1 MLSFTILV
9 TIINNIYCMSMV
21 KHREQENVQVQ
32 DDEDK
37 KDIFSDLKYI
47 CNSTSLIV
55 ESLQRG
61 LDVAQLP
68 SGDVIVTEVKTV
80 NTQYSWDK
88 LKQRMVKI
96 SQN

>member
-1 MLSFTILV
+1 MLKEQ
-9 TIINNIYCMSMV
+9 V
-21 KHREQENVQVQ
+21 KEQTSEK
-32 DDEDK
+32 EE
-37 KDIFSDLKYI
+37 DIFSDLKYI

-68 SGDVIVTEVKTV
+68 SGDVIVTEIKTV
-80 NTQYSWDK
+80 NTQYSWDE

-96 SQN
+96 SQS

>member
-1 MLSFTILV
+1 
-9 TIINNIYCMSMV
+9 MSMV
-21 KHREQENVQVQ
+21 KLREQEKVQHN
-32 DDEDK
+32 EDK
-37 KDIFSDLKYI
+37 KDIFLDLKYI

-68 SGDVIVTEVKTV
+68 SGDVIITEVKTV
-80 NTQYSWDK
+80 NTQYSWDE

>member
-1 MLSFTILV
+1 
-9 TIINNIYCMSMV
+9 MSMLKYNKV
-21 KHREQENVQVQ
+21 RDSAQVQ
-32 DDEDK
+32 TNEDM
-37 KDIFSDLKYI
+37 KDIFSNLKYI

-68 SGDVIVTEVKTV
+68 SGDVIVTEVKTI
-80 NTQYSWDK
+80 NTQYSWDEA
-88 LKQRMVKI
+88 KQRMVKI

>member
-1 MLSFTILV
+1 
-9 TIINNIYCMSMV
+9 MV
-21 KHREQENVQVQ
+21 KEIKQDRVQVQ
-32 DDEDK
+32 SSEDEL
-37 KDIFSDLKYI
+37 DIFSDLKYI
-47 CNSTSLIV
+47 YNSTSLIV

>member
-1 MLSFTILV
+1 MSILKDKMLNKAPAQT
-9 TIINNIYCMSMV
+9 N
-21 KHREQENVQVQ
+21 
-32 DDEDK
+32 EDK
-37 KDIFSDLKYI
+37 KDIFSNLQYI

-68 SGDVIVTEVKTV
+68 SGDVIVTEIKTI
-80 NTQYSWDK
+80 NTQYSWDEA
-88 LKQRMVKI
+88 KQRMVKI

>member
-1 MLSFTILV
+1 MLLILKLN
-9 TIINNIYCMSMV
+9 TV
-21 KHREQENVQVQ
+21 KTGTFIHK
-32 DDEDK
+32 DS

-68 SGDVIVTEVKTV
+68 SGYVIVTEVKTV
-80 NTQYSWDK
+80 NTQYSWDAT
-88 LKQRMVKI
+88 KQRMVKI
-96 SQN
+96 SQS

>member
-9 TIINNIYCMSMV
+9 TIINNIYFMSMV
-21 KHREQENVQVQ
+21 KHREQESVQVQ
-32 DDEDK
+32 DGEDK

>member
-1 MLSFTILV
+1 M
-9 TIINNIYCMSMV
+9 MSMV
-21 KHREQENVQVQ
+21 EDKVQEKIQVQ
-32 DDEDK
+32 DNEDS

-80 NTQYSWDK
+80 NTQYSWDAN
-88 LKQRMVKI
+88 KQRMVKI
-96 SQN
+96 SQS

>member
-1 MLSFTILV
+1 M
-9 TIINNIYCMSMV
+9 MSMV
-21 KHREQENVQVQ
+21 EDKVQEKIQVQ
-32 DDEDK
+32 DNKDS

-80 NTQYSWDK
+80 NTQYSWDAN
-88 LKQRMVKI
+88 KQRMVKI
-96 SQN
+96 SQS